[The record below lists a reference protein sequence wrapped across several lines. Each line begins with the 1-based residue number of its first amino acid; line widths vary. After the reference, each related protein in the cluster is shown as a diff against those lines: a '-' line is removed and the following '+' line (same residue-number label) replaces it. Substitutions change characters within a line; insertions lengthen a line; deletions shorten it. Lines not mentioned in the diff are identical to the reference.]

1 MMRFNLP
8 NSNAGLRVGLLGG
21 SFDPAHEGHVR
32 ISLHALKRFG
42 LDQVWWLVSPGNPT
56 KSKGPTS
63 LNRRI
68 KYAKSLIQHPRIK
81 VTDIESHLQT
91 RFTCDALSELILLY
105 PSTNFTWLM
114 GADNLAQVHHW
125 QDWKTIFE
133 IMPVGV
139 LARPGQG
146 LAAQCSP
153 AARRFAGSRIPNHA
167 AQTLSNAF
175 APAWCFVNLPLCQS
189 SSSDIRDRGE
199 WR

>member
-1 MMRFNLP
+1 MRFNLP

-91 RFTCDALSELILLY
+91 RFTCDTLSELILLY

-114 GADNLAQVHHW
+114 GADNLAQFIIG
-125 QDWKTIFE
+125 KIGK
-133 IMPVGV
+133 PS
-139 LARPGQG
+139 LR
-146 LAAQCSP
+146 
-153 AARRFAGSRIPNHA
+153 
-167 AQTLSNAF
+167 
-175 APAWCFVNLPLCQS
+175 LCPS
-189 SSSDIRDRGE
+189 VSWRDLVRD
-199 WR
+199 

>member
-1 MMRFNLP
+1 
-8 NSNAGLRVGLLGG
+8 
-21 SFDPAHEGHVR
+21 
-32 ISLHALKRFG
+32 
-42 LDQVWWLVSPGNPT
+42 
-56 KSKGPTS
+56 
-63 LNRRI
+63 
-68 KYAKSLIQHPRIK
+68 
-81 VTDIESHLQT
+81 
-91 RFTCDALSELILLY
+91 
-105 PSTNFTWLM
+105 M

-175 APAWCFVNLPLCQS
+175 APAWCFVSLPLCQS